1 MAKTQEQQPHP
12 NTWNNSKPPFP
23 SLSSPSI
30 HSFLYL
36 LFFSSFSHQK
46 MANINNIA
54 ALKLQLY
61 NHIRSMHDEG
71 VVNQQ
76 FLQLQVLRQPFRCDI
91 ILRLVTTYCN
101 SCKDLFS
108 SLSHQL
114 DQERV
119 NYERLN
125 DLALDFYARTSS
137 IGAEGVRRACASLIE
152 ACERKD
158 KNGCS
163 LALYWTKNRFSYLRG
178 RFETLVKMERN
189 IIYLENML

>member
-1 MAKTQEQQPHP
+1 
-12 NTWNNSKPPFP
+12 
-23 SLSSPSI
+23 
-30 HSFLYL
+30 
-36 LFFSSFSHQK
+36 

-108 SLSHQL
+108 SLSLQL